1 MPAEF
6 TMLVSIA
13 SGIMAIVALVKLI
26 NSPLDKIK
34 QHDEDIKKLQ
44 EQNKKQSEFE
54 KVILNSL
61 QAITNHMIDG
71 NGIDKL
77 KASRDELSK
86 SINDIAMKV

>member
-1 MPAEF
+1 MPQEF
-6 TMLVSIA
+6 TTLVSLA
-13 SGIMAIVALVKLI
+13 SGIVGIVALLKLL

-34 QHDEDIKKLQ
+34 QHDEDIKRLK
-44 EQNKKQSEFE
+44 EQNAKQSEFE

-77 KASRDELSK
+77 KASRDELAR
-86 SINDIAMKV
+86 SINEIAMK